1 MYNFDGRDLS
11 QQNKPPSEMQQT
23 CGDQSQDKYERF
35 ESWLRENGAQFNL
48 VSIVLRTYTLRNT
61 VQGQFLYFETS
72 RIYPAVVKLTIES
85 DFELL
90 FIME

>member
-1 MYNFDGRDLS
+1 MYKFDGRDLS

-48 VSIVLRTYTLRNT
+48 VSIVLRTYTLRN
-61 VQGQFLYFETS
+61 V
-72 RIYPAVVKLTIES
+72 R
-85 DFELL
+85 L
-90 FIME
+90 FKDNFCILRLHGYIARL

>member
-11 QQNKPPSEMQQT
+11 QQNKPLSEPQQT

-72 RIYPAVVKLTIES
+72 RIHRTVVKLTIES